1 MRKIFYNRANKVG
14 NMAIHIEPEKG
25 VKMRPAPKIKDLAV
39 KAGAAAETARYL
51 HEKGLEIEANAEDK
65 DIAAALAV
73 SYAENPDKTSKAA
86 TPKRVAN
93 LTPATLLMTDR
104 ILKDFGHSVVKS
116 AAQVRHMVTNK
127 LIEETENPDPRIR
140 IRALELLGKISDV
153 GLFAEKSE
161 VTITHQTSDDLK
173 DKLREKLARL
183 VNPEPEIED
192 AITIDGDIIDVDKEL
207 GLDVD

>member
-1 MRKIFYNRANKVG
+1 MT
-14 NMAIHIEPEKG
+14 IHIEPERA
-25 VKMRPAPKIKDLAV
+25 VPHRAAPDMADLAV
-39 KAGAAAETARYL
+39 KAAAAAKTVEYL
-51 HEKGLEIEANAEDK
+51 HANGLEVKANNGDK
-65 DIAAALAV
+65 DTAAALAV
-73 SYAENPDKTSKAA
+73 SYAENPHKTSKAA
-86 TPKRVAN
+86 TPKRVAK
-93 LTPATLLMTDR
+93 LTPATLLLTDR

-116 AAQVRHMVTNK
+116 ATQVRHLVTNK

-173 DKLREKLARL
+173 EKLREKLARL
-183 VNPEPEIED
+183 VNPEEVED
-192 AITIDGDIIDVDKEL
+192 AVMLDGDYIDVDKEL

>member
-1 MRKIFYNRANKVG
+1 
-14 NMAIHIEPEKG
+14 
-25 VKMRPAPKIKDLAV
+25 L
-39 KAGAAAETARYL
+39 
-51 HEKGLEIEANAEDK
+51 LEIEANAEDK
-65 DIAAALAV
+65 DIAATLAV

-116 AAQVRHMVTNK
+116 ATQVRHLVTNK

-161 VTITHQTSDDLK
+161 VTITHQTTDDLK
-173 DKLREKLARL
+173 DRLREKLTRL
-183 VNPEPEIED
+183 VNPEPEIEE
-192 AITIDGDIIDVDKEL
+192 AIIVEDKIIDVDKEL
-207 GLDVD
+207 GLDDE